1 MKVEYGSFKYKL
13 LVAMMLAGEYP
24 YKSLDLCRESDAR
37 KKNSI
42 SELKNAGI
50 ITTAT
55 AYDIKRI
62 RFKMFNKRKGEFA
75 DELFDGGA
83 EYKPDIHENGLSRLE
98 RKDRIAEIII
108 MMLEAGINVT
118 PDSKPKPDCEKALE
132 QNASCLP
139 YFITSREA
147 REAITIKEDKGKGAR
162 FHGTLVSAGG
172 MYNIYNMGSIKM
184 GWIRPAEKTAI
195 DFNEQYQKRMI
206 PWGNNY
212 AE

>member
-24 YKSLDLCRESDAR
+24 YKSLDLCRESDTR

-50 ITTAT
+50 LTTAT

-83 EYKPDIHENGLSRLE
+83 EYKPDIQ
-98 RKDRIAEIII
+98 I
-108 MMLEAGINVT
+108 
-118 PDSKPKPDCEKALE
+118 
-132 QNASCLP
+132 
-139 YFITSREA
+139 
-147 REAITIKEDKGKGAR
+147 
-162 FHGTLVSAGG
+162 
-172 MYNIYNMGSIKM
+172 
-184 GWIRPAEKTAI
+184 
-195 DFNEQYQKRMI
+195 
-206 PWGNNY
+206 
-212 AE
+212 